1 MLPLYH
7 RIYHEAQD
15 AILVKTL
22 DDYYLI
28 TSSAN
33 KNNGNTRV
41 GGVVF
46 PVSNSVHKVRI
57 NTEKISDKIIG
68 MTINETLN

>member
-33 KNNGNTRV
+33 KNNSNTRV

>member
-22 DDYYLI
+22 DDHYLI
-28 TSSAN
+28 TSSAT
-33 KNNGNTRV
+33 KNNSNTRV
-41 GGVVF
+41 GWVVF
-46 PVSNSVHKVRI
+46 LVSNSVHKVRI
-57 NTEKISDKIIG
+57 NTEKISDRIIV